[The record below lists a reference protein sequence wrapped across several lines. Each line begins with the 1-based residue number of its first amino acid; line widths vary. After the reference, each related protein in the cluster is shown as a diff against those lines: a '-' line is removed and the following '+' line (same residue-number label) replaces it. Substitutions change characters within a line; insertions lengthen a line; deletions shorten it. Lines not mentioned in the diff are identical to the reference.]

1 MFNKFIFTTV
11 MLFLALGQSVLS
23 QGPVKIPCGYLSHIA
38 DDPLTRRA
46 QMTGSAVAQPT
57 ASYESFRRAN
67 GSDHESTLRQLQ
79 GAGFALPPSGKG
91 PMNIHAVGV
100 IVQ

>member
-1 MFNKFIFTTV
+1 
-11 MLFLALGQSVLS
+11 
-23 QGPVKIPCGYLSHIA
+23 
-38 DDPLTRRA
+38 
-46 QMTGSAVAQPT
+46 MTGSAVAQPT
-57 ASYESFRRAN
+57 ASCESFRRAN
-67 GSDHESTLRQLQ
+67 GSDHNESTLRQLQ

>member
-1 MFNKFIFTTV
+1 
-11 MLFLALGQSVLS
+11 
-23 QGPVKIPCGYLSHIA
+23 
-38 DDPLTRRA
+38 
-46 QMTGSAVAQPT
+46 MTGSAVAQPT
-57 ASYESFRRAN
+57 ASCESFRRAN